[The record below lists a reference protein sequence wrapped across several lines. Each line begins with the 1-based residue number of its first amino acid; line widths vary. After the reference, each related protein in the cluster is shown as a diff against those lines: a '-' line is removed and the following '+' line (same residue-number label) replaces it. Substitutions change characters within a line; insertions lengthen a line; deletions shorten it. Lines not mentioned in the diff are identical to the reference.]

1 MKPDLKLGDDIL
13 VSSDNENWEARIYV
27 GYCNEDD
34 MVQIMTYP
42 QTSRNFYKYWK
53 YTEQTIRDRKLNEL
67 LNGKNIC

>member
-13 VSSDNENWEARIYV
+13 VSSDNENWETRIYA

-53 YTEQTIRDRKLNEL
+53 YTEQTIRDIKLNEL